1 MATLKNTTI
10 NDTGFLR
17 LPVGTNSQRPAQNPR
32 VGAIRFNTESSKIE
46 LWNGSSWTALGI

>member
-17 LPVGTNSQRPAQNPR
+17 LPVGTNSQRPSQNPR

-46 LWNGSSWTALGI
+46 LWNGSSWEALGG